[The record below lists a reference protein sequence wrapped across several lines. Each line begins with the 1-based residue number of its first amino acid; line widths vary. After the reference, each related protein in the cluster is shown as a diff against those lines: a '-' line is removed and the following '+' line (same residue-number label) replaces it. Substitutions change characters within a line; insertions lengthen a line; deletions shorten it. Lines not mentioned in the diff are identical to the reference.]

1 MVPAELTNFFLG
13 SVGAAAALIGLL
25 FVAIS
30 ITPEDTV
37 FEGAPL
43 ERQGVASSTFSAL
56 ANAFF
61 ISIAGLIPTAN
72 IGYTTLVMGLL
83 GLSNSLNVGWHLLR
97 GRQSWQEFV
106 RRMVLVLIGVVLYGF
121 ELYYAWQ
128 LLRSPNDST
137 NVLNLSTILLGIYGV
152 ALIRAWELLGARRFA
167 FSNWFNP
174 LASNDQF
181 LSKGRKDTANT
192 EAETLN
198 VAIDP
203 EPVNERPASPSVE
216 EKQQTQK

>member
-203 EPVNERPASPSVE
+203 ESVSEHSASPSVE